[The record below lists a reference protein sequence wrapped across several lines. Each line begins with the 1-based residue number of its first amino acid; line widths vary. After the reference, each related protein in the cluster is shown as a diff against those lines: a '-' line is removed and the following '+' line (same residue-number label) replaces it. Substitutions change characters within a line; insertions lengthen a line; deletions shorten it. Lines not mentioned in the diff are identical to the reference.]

1 LPVYLYRAEDGSEY
15 EAMFPAGQAPPEL
28 EFAFGVGEDA
38 PLSMCPTGKVFR
50 RVWTAPHIV
59 CDGHASKW
67 EDNKHR
73 DAAVKEAHRS
83 AKYVRENPDAWPVT
97 IGANDGATT
106 PDFVKSEFDWAR
118 KNG

>member
-1 LPVYLYRAEDGSEY
+1 MPVYQFYNDGGTIERAFRVSECPEFIEEQGQRFKKVSAYRV
-15 EAMFPAGQAPPEL
+15 
-28 EFAFGVGEDA
+28 GV
-38 PLSMCPTGKVFR
+38 
-50 RVWTAPHIV
+50 V
-59 CDGHASKW
+59 CDGHGSKW

-83 AKYVRENPDAWPVT
+83 AKYIRENPDAWPVT
-97 IGANDGATT
+97 IGANDGAKT